1 MKSFNIENIGLYW
14 TIRKAFISIN
24 IINKNKS
31 LNEEL

>member
-14 TIRKAFISIN
+14 SIRRVLIN
-24 IINKNKS
+24 INILNKNKS